1 MTSGSRHR
9 PAEMVKLMAGGL
21 TARPASLPILL
32 TLCLLIAALG
42 MFPSFDSYSHL
53 SEITQLMGFVGLVAF
68 GQTFVILLGGIDL
81 SVPWT
86 MTAGGVLVAAWA
98 SGPNGM
104 PLGVA
109 ILLVLALGAVVGAI
123 NGALIA
129 WLGLSPI
136 IVTLAM
142 NSLIEGALLA
152 YEKGSSPGYTAAG
165 LSSLVGDKVAG
176 LSVIG
181 LAIFALTAVLAWV
194 TRRTALGFRLKATGG
209 NLRAAQI
216 SGVPVKAVVVGAYSA
231 CAVLAVAAG
240 ILFGAFVQQPYYGM
254 GDPFLFEGI
263 AAVVI
268 GGAALAGGIGSFG
281 GTIAGVLLLV
291 TLDQFMSAM
300 NVSAG
305 LVSVIY
311 GVVILVALLIT
322 TRPKTE

>member
-1 MTSGSRHR
+1 MTPESGRRRSDLTRR
-9 PAEMVKLMAGGL
+9 IAGEL
-21 TARPASLPILL
+21 TARPASLPIVL
-32 TLCLLIAALG
+32 TLCLFVAALW
-42 MFPSFDSYSHL
+42 MFPSFDSFNHI

-81 SVPWT
+81 SVPWMMT
-86 MTAGGVLVAAWA
+86 MGGVLVAAWA
-98 SGPNGM
+98 SGSGGM
-104 PLGVA
+104 PLGTA
-109 ILLVLALGAVVGAI
+109 ILVVLALGAVVGAL

-142 NSLIEGALLA
+142 NSLVEGALLA

-165 LSSLVGDKVAG
+165 LGRFVSDKVAG
-176 LSVIG
+176 VSVVG
-181 LAIFALTAVLAWV
+181 LGIFALTAVLAWLS
-194 TRRTALGFRLKATGG
+194 RRTALGFRLKAAGG

-216 SGVPVKAVVVGAYSA
+216 SGIPVKAVVVGAYSA
-231 CAVLAVAAG
+231 CSVLAVAAG

-268 GGAALAGGIGSFG
+268 GGAALAGGIGGFG
-281 GTIAGVLLLV
+281 GSIAGVLLLV

-311 GVVILVALLIT
+311 GVVILIALLIT
-322 TRPKTE
+322 TRPDGE